1 VLAVGVTVPTVFIWR
16 GCTVD
21 AEVYLSGHQT
31 GDDYDCAMELR
42 LRDIPPELEE
52 WIISEARRPCA
63 ALLQPMSRFLV
74 LCAGGVPLRRRAKST
89 LTSSRTFTSSENFA
103 RARSTSSGCATTK
116 ATRAIPA
123 TA

>member
-52 WIISEARRPCA
+52 WIISEAFKQIEEQAIEA
-63 ALLQPMSRFLV
+63 AKNP
-74 LCAGGVPLRRRAKST
+74 
-89 LTSSRTFTSSENFA
+89 
-103 RARSTSSGCATTK
+103 
-116 ATRAIPA
+116 
-123 TA
+123 